1 MASRAQVVGPR
12 SRLFYVFAAVLIAAI
27 IFAGFSRT
35 FYLNSYFAKLHLPP
49 VLLVHG
55 FVFTSWIVLLIV
67 QTSLV
72 AAGRT
77 DLHRR
82 LGVFGG
88 VLATLMIVVGVLAA
102 IYSGRRGFTPPNG
115 PPPLVFLVVPIFDLI
130 VFSSL
135 VAAGLYYR
143 NKPDTHKRL
152 MLLSTLG
159 ILGPG
164 VARLPIA
171 WILQHGLLA
180 IFGIQD
186 LVLVA
191 CVTYDTVVHRR
202 LHRAFLW
209 GGLWVIASLPLR
221 MAVASTSAWASFA
234 HWLIR

>member
-1 MASRAQVVGPR
+1 MASRARVVGPR
-12 SRLFYVFAAVLIAAI
+12 SRLFYVFSAVLIAAI

-72 AAGRT
+72 AADRA
-77 DLHRR
+77 DIHRR

-135 VAAGLYYR
+135 VALGLYYR

-191 CVTYDTVVHRR
+191 CISYDTVVHRR

-209 GGLWVIASLPLR
+209 GGLWVILSLPLR

>member
-1 MASRAQVVGPR
+1 MATRAQIVGPAQPLVLCLCR
-12 SRLFYVFAAVLIAAI
+12 RGDRGNHLCRFCQNLLSQQLFCQIASPSSPAGSRIRFHIVDCVVDRANQLGGRGSHGHAAAAWRVRWRPRRADDCRGGSRHNLF
-27 IFAGFSRT
+27 
-35 FYLNSYFAKLHLPP
+35 
-49 VLLVHG
+49 
-55 FVFTSWIVLLIV
+55 
-67 QTSLV
+67 
-72 AAGRT
+72 
-77 DLHRR
+77 
-82 LGVFGG
+82 
-88 VLATLMIVVGVLAA
+88 
-102 IYSGRRGFTPPNG
+102 GRRGFTPPNG

-143 NKPDTHKRL
+143 NQPDTHKRL
-152 MLLSTLG
+152 KLLSTLG

-191 CVTYDTVVHRR
+191 CITYDTVVHRR

-209 GGLWVIASLPLR
+209 GGLWVILSLPLR

>member
-1 MASRAQVVGPR
+1 MASRAQVVGQR

-102 IYSGRRGFTPPNG
+102 IYSGRRGFTPPNV

-209 GGLWVIASLPLR
+209 GGLWVIVSLPLR